1 MNEQRDAKGRFQ
13 ILSLDGGGLKGIFTA
28 AFLSHIEEHAGVRL
42 TDCFD
47 LIAGTSTGGI
57 IALGLGLGFA
67 PRDLLEFYRNEGPEI
82 FPAQNRLKRCFRNAF
97 WLFFRKYPSEPLRS
111 ALDRYFGNRML
122 GESLRPLVIPSFNFE
137 RGEVHIYKTP
147 HHRSLKFDYKVP
159 VKDVAL
165 HTASAPSYLPMSIS
179 DAGVQLI
186 DGGIWANNP
195 TMVALVE
202 ALGYFGQ
209 PKESIA
215 VLSIGT
221 TRGPEA
227 SRKTIFN
234 GGLWTW
240 RKKAIEFLMR
250 GQSIMAQNAAFHV
263 LDNDRFLRV
272 NPEVSKEYPLDR
284 LISDLEGLGYSE
296 ARLRINAIERMF
308 LGHKARRYEPVYKL
322 NNGSN

>member
-1 MNEQRDAKGRFQ
+1 MVNTNSRFQ

-42 TDCFD
+42 IDCFD

-57 IALGLGLGFA
+57 IALGLGLGYA
-67 PRDLLEFYRNEGPEI
+67 PRDILEFYKKEGPKI
-82 FPAQNRLKRCFRNAF
+82 FPAQNRMKRYFRSAS
-97 WLFFRKYPSEPLRS
+97 WLFFRKYPSEYLRNS
-111 ALDRYFGNRML
+111 LDKYFGDRLL
-122 GESLRPLVIPSFNFE
+122 GESLRPLIIPSFNVE
-137 RGEVHIYKTP
+137 RGDVYLYKTP
-147 HHRSLKFDYKVP
+147 HHANLKFDYRVP
-159 VKDVAL
+159 AKDVAL

-221 TRGPEA
+221 SRGPRA
-227 SRKTIFN
+227 SGHRIVN

-240 RKKAIEFLMR
+240 RKKTIEFLMR
-250 GQSIMAQNAAFHV
+250 GQSIMAQNAAFHI

-272 NPEVSKEYPLDR
+272 NPQVSQDYPLDR
-284 LISDLEGLGYSE
+284 LMSDLEGLGYSE
-296 ARLRINAIERMF
+296 ARDKINVIERMF
-308 LGHKARRYEPVYKL
+308 LGHKAGHYEPVYTVK
-322 NNGSN
+322 